1 MDELN
6 KNVEVKNQNANKLI
20 NIISPELNIREEK
33 EDNIDNFDFSVDMLF
48 KN

>member
-6 KNVEVKNQNANKLI
+6 KNVEVKNQNPNKLI
-20 NIISPELNIREEK
+20 NIISPELNIQEEK